1 MGGSTVRA
9 ALRSRHLWLA
19 QVGRGLSHPAV
30 WWRMPVPVQ
39 PFPLLFA
46 PIELVAPGELGRV
59 VQLVL
64 GDVGAKAMKLRIVRQ
79 LAPGDRV
86 RVGLNGEKRDERRD
100 GVNHLAA
107 HLLDLKMLDGSD
119 AAPVRIIH
127 GRGPNP
133 VAPDV
138 RMRGSCSAV
147 RLCHDE
153 VPPRLVTS
161 TTSCAKY
168 TVPRGSV

>member
-1 MGGSTVRA
+1 MEGPETDLMGSLTVRA
-9 ALRSRHLWLA
+9 ALRFRRLWLT
-19 QVGRGLSHPAV
+19 QVRRGLSHSAV
-30 WWRMPVPVQ
+30 GRRMPVPVQ

-100 GVNHLAA
+100 GSHSASL
-107 HLLDLKMLDGSD
+107 
-119 AAPVRIIH
+119 
-127 GRGPNP
+127 
-133 VAPDV
+133 
-138 RMRGSCSAV
+138 MRGA
-147 RLCHDE
+147 
-153 VPPRLVTS
+153 T
-161 TTSCAKY
+161 
-168 TVPRGSV
+168 RGSPDCV